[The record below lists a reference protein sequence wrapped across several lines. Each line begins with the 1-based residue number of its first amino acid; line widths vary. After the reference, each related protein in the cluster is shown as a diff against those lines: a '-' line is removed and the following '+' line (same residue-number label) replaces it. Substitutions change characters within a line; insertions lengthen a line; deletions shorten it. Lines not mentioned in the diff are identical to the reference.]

1 MKQRILN
8 YLNRLGPS
16 ILAIGFTIGTGS
28 VTSMI
33 VSGSRYGMDL
43 WWVLLLSCLFSWAC
57 IEAYG
62 RYYIVTGD
70 TALYAFK
77 KRLRYGKAAAWLI
90 MIGLTFGQW
99 NSLMGNLT
107 ITSNA
112 IFETLNIFWPS
123 LSEYSRILVLVF
135 AIINVGTIYLIL
147 NTGRFHLFEKVL
159 QVIVSVMAM
168 SFLFSIFIVLP
179 NPVVVAKGLI
189 PSIPEVAG
197 ASRLII
203 VFVGTTM
210 AAATFLSRPL
220 FIQTKGWGIQDRA
233 LQSKDALNASFFI
246 FLISSAIMI
255 ISVSTLYEDGKS
267 VEKVLDMV
275 GTLEPIAGKFALVI
289 FLTGTL
295 SAGLSSIFPIM
306 MIAPLMYADYSTGKL
321 DMNSRFFK
329 IITAITAVIGLIG
342 PALGGNNPIEVQL
355 FTQVFLVLV
364 LPLVVLMILILIN
377 NKKIMGEHKAGWIL
391 NTGLIL
397 AFLFSCLIAIYGTMD
412 IIETFKLWMGYA

>member
-1 MKQRILN
+1 MKKRISN

-33 VSGSRYGMDL
+33 VAGSRYGTDL
-43 WWVLLLSCLFSWAC
+43 MWVLFLSCLFSWAC

-62 RYYIVTGD
+62 RYYIVTGE

-77 KRLRYGKAAAWLI
+77 KHLKYGKLIAWLI

-112 IFETLNIFWPS
+112 IFETLNLFWPS
-123 LSEYSRILVLVF
+123 LTAYSQTLVF
-135 AIINVGTIYLIL
+135 LFAVVNVGTIYIIL
-147 NTGRFHLFEKVL
+147 NTGKFHLFEKVL
-159 QVIVSVMAM
+159 QVIVSVMAL
-168 SFLFSIFIVLP
+168 SFLFSIFIVWP
-179 NPVVVAKGLI
+179 NPVEVAKGMI
-189 PSIPEVAG
+189 PQIPEVPG
-197 ASRLII
+197 VSRLII

-210 AAATFLSRPL
+210 ASATFLSRPL
-220 FIQTKGWGIQDRA
+220 FIQTKGWGVKDKA

-246 FLISSAIMI
+246 FLISAAIMV
-255 ISVSTLYEDGKS
+255 ISFSTLYQDGKT
-267 VEKVLDMV
+267 VTKVLDMV

-306 MIAPLMYADYSTGKL
+306 MIAPLMYSDYSTGKL
-321 DMNSRFFK
+321 EMNSRFFK

-364 LPLVVLMILILIN
+364 LPLVVVTIIFLVNSDKL
-377 NKKIMGEHKAGWIL
+377 MGEHKAGWIL
-391 NTGLIL
+391 NTGLVL
-397 AFLFSCLIAIYGTMD
+397 AFLFSLLIAIYGVMD
-412 IIETFKLWMGYA
+412 IQTTFETWLAG